1 MLGPNP
7 QLADSSLL
15 KNYESALVPGSA
27 TVPVAVFGVSPNT
40 LWLVDA
46 APLGETSSGTTEDG
60 RAPQNTSRTALRKLF
75 NSPLAPQK
83 LRHGFGAGADLEFLV
98 DPPDVGVHRFV
109 ADPQLLGDF
118 LVQKPFA

>member
-1 MLGPNP
+1 MR
-7 QLADSSLL
+7 ASSLL

-46 APLGETSSGTTEDG
+46 APLGETPSGTTEDG

-75 NSPLAPQK
+75 NGLLKQRAS
-83 LRHGFGAGADLEFLV
+83 
-98 DPPDVGVHRFV
+98 HR
-109 ADPQLLGDF
+109 LGDRIHG
-118 LVQKPFA
+118 Q